1 MNQMTKTTQ
10 YFSDEYLAS
19 CQSMSKEQICQF
31 IEDFSLLHHSPKK
44 IKSGP
49 PSKLIS
55 LKVDIGLLADFRQRC
70 DSKDLRY
77 QTQIKKLMRQWCES

>member
-1 MNQMTKTTQ
+1 MNRTIQ

-19 CQSMSKEQICQF
+19 CQSMSKQQIYQF
-31 IEDFSLLHHSPKK
+31 MQDFSLLHYSPKK

-55 LKVDIGLLADFRQRC
+55 LKVDIGLLADFRDKCESQ
-70 DSKDLRY
+70 DLRY
-77 QTQIKKLMRQWCES
+77 QTQIKKLMRQWCDS